1 MWSRV
6 TLLYVFLIVVVTS
19 YRKRLSQK
27 VPIPIHLYKEHETG
41 VTALESKH
49 VWLAVISGG
58 ARINLDFVPFPVS
71 RVLLH
76 PWGATPSFIFKVS
89 NTVSL
94 CLSAI

>member
-1 MWSRV
+1 MWSGV
-6 TLLYVFLIVVVTS
+6 TLLYIFLIVVVTS

-27 VPIPIHLYKEHETG
+27 VPIPLHLYKEHETV

-71 RVLLH
+71 RVLH
-76 PWGATPSFIFKVS
+76 PWGVTPSFIFKVS
-89 NTVSL
+89 NSVSP